1 MCERIFG
8 ILLLLS
14 VCLHASSHYT
24 QGGCLSVRFLL
35 LFVSAELW
43 QREKEG
49 VSISYIIFSDLVK
62 SEDDPEKV
70 LSRTVISLVSCP
82 ALQYEIVQ
90 NRDGSP
96 RKLLTLCREDPAEI
110 AMVASRNC

>member
-1 MCERIFG
+1 M
-8 ILLLLS
+8 
-14 VCLHASSHYT
+14 
-24 QGGCLSVRFLL
+24 L

-70 LSRTVISLVSCP
+70 LSRNVISLVSCP
-82 ALQYEIVQ
+82 ALQYEIV
-90 NRDGSP
+90 
-96 RKLLTLCREDPAEI
+96 TLCREDPAEI

>member
-24 QGGCLSVRFLL
+24 QGGCLSVRFLVH
-35 LFVSAELW
+35 FVSAELW

-49 VSISYIIFSDLVK
+49 VSISYIIFISDLVK
-62 SEDDPEKV
+62 SEDDPEDV

-82 ALQYEIVQ
+82 ALQGRRLEVSAFYRIGIGAWGWIGLEL
-90 NRDGSP
+90 G
-96 RKLLTLCREDPAEI
+96 
-110 AMVASRNC
+110 ASGEF